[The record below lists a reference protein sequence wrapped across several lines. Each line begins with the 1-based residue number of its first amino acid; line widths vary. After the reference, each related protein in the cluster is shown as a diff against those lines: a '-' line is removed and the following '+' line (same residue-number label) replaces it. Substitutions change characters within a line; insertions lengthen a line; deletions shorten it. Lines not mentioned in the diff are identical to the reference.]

1 MTRVSTALLTVSPRV
16 VGTFADEAWR
26 ISGCAQIVEGSIPY
40 WIVTPTQPAQ
50 YRVSPDEIEVAA
62 PQDACVVES
71 ILFLLA
77 SHFGGDVVE
86 QYLVETHNISLGQDG
101 TRELARFYEIVD
113 DAKDFLARNLCEVI
127 RLGITRLE
135 ETSLVNEAVTVAL
148 RDLGFDVAI
157 FTQDVSAQV

>member
-26 ISGCAQIVEGSIPY
+26 ISGYAQIVEGSIPY
-40 WIVTPTQPAQ
+40 WIITPTQPAQ
-50 YRVSPDEIEVAA
+50 HRVNPDEIEVAA
-62 PQDACVVES
+62 PQNACIVES

-77 SHFGGDVVE
+77 SHFGDDVVE
-86 QYLVETHNISLGQDG
+86 NYLVETHNISLGQDG

-113 DAKDFLARNLCEVI
+113 DAKDFLARHLCDVI
-127 RLGITRLE
+127 RLGITRLD
-135 ETSLVNEAVTVAL
+135 ETSLVNEAVIGAL

-157 FTQDVSAQV
+157 FTQEVSAQV